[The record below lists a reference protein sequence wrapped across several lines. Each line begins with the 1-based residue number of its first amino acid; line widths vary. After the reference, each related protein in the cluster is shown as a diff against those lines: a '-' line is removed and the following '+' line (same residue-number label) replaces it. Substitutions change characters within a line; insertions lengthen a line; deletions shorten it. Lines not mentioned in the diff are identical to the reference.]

1 MAEFK
6 GIRWA
11 YDRYE
16 VIADSIVN
24 GVGVVF
30 ALIGATA
37 LIFYATVWSSH
48 GRSLLPGSMASAWF

>member
-1 MAEFK
+1 MTEFN

-16 VIADSIVN
+16 VIADAIVN

-30 ALIGATA
+30 AAAVDVACGVA
-37 LIFYATVWSSH
+37 LLFKAVCSS
-48 GRSLLPGSMASAWF
+48 